1 MSYKFKIILIDSIK
15 YVIIYNIYIMT
26 STNELKTHLKK
37 FTVKEL
43 KKEVMKVKKQ
53 FQVSKLKRE
62 DVERVILL
70 YHQDF
75 LHLLKINKKKKPSVK
90 NINTNKQQ
98 DYIIIYITDL
108 LNKLDERA
116 VGKQTPEFIGEK
128 YTGVT
133 IQKGKSRYIVRS
145 KDWSVLLSTINRKQV
160 QDFLYKLIKS
170 VPLFKN
176 G

>member
-1 MSYKFKIILIDSIK
+1 
-15 YVIIYNIYIMT
+15 MT

-75 LHLLKINKKKKPSVK
+75 LHLLKIDKKKKPSVK
-90 NINTNKQQ
+90 NINTKKQQ

-108 LNKLDERA
+108 LNKLDEKA
-116 VGKQTPEFIGEK
+116 VGTQTPQFVHEK
-128 YTGVT
+128 YTDVT
-133 IQKGKSRYIVRS
+133 IQKDKSRYVLCS
-145 KDWSVLLSTINRKQV
+145 KDWCAMSTINRKDV
-160 QDFLYKLIKS
+160 EDLLYKLII
-170 VPLFKN
+170 
-176 G
+176 

>member
-1 MSYKFKIILIDSIK
+1 
-15 YVIIYNIYIMT
+15 MT

-37 FTVKEL
+37 FNVKEL

-75 LHLLKINKKKKPSVK
+75 LHLLKIDKKKKPSVK
-90 NINTNKQQ
+90 NIKTNKQQ
-98 DYIIIYITDL
+98 DHIIIYITNL

-116 VGKQTPEFIGEK
+116 VGIQTPQFIGEK

-133 IQKGKSRYIVRS
+133 IQKGKFT
-145 KDWSVLLSTINRKQV
+145 LHST
-160 QDFLYKLIKS
+160 
-170 VPLFKN
+170 
-176 G
+176 

>member
-1 MSYKFKIILIDSIK
+1 MI
-15 YVIIYNIYIMT
+15 

-75 LHLLKINKKKKPSVK
+75 LHLLKIDKKKKPFVK

-116 VGKQTPEFIGEK
+116 VGTQTPQFIGEK
-128 YTGVT
+128 YTDVT
-133 IQKGKSRYIVRS
+133 IQKSKSRYIVRS

-170 VPLFKN
+170 APSFKRR
-176 G
+176 

>member
-1 MSYKFKIILIDSIK
+1 
-15 YVIIYNIYIMT
+15 MT

-75 LHLLKINKKKKPSVK
+75 LHLLKIDKKKKSSMKKINTNKQLNKKKKSSVK

-116 VGKQTPEFIGEK
+116 VGTHTPTFIGEK
-128 YTGVT
+128 YTDVT
-133 IQKGKSRYIVRS
+133 IQKSESFY
-145 KDWSVLLSTINRKQV
+145 LS
-160 QDFLYKLIKS
+160 LIHI
-170 VPLFKN
+170 
-176 G
+176 

>member
-1 MSYKFKIILIDSIK
+1 
-15 YVIIYNIYIMT
+15 MT

-75 LHLLKINKKKKPSVK
+75 LHLLKIDKKKKPSVK
-90 NINTNKQQ
+90 NIKTNKQQ
-98 DYIIIYITDL
+98 DHIIIYITNL

-116 VGKQTPEFIGEK
+116 VGTQTPQFIDEK

-160 QDFLYKLIKS
+160 QDFLYKLIKIILKIKYIDYIYGKS
-170 VPLFKN
+170 EY
-176 G
+176 

>member
-1 MSYKFKIILIDSIK
+1 
-15 YVIIYNIYIMT
+15 MT

-75 LHLLKINKKKKPSVK
+75 LHLLKIDKKKKPSVKIDKKKKPSVK

-116 VGKQTPEFIGEK
+116 VGTHPSI
-128 YTGVT
+128 Y
-133 IQKGKSRYIVRS
+133 
-145 KDWSVLLSTINRKQV
+145 W
-160 QDFLYKLIKS
+160 
-170 VPLFKN
+170 
-176 G
+176 

>member
-1 MSYKFKIILIDSIK
+1 
-15 YVIIYNIYIMT
+15 MT

-75 LHLLKINKKKKPSVK
+75 LHLLKIDKKKKPSVK
-90 NINTNKQQ
+90 NIKTNKQQ
-98 DYIIIYITDL
+98 DHIIIYITNI

-116 VGKQTPEFIGEK
+116 VGTQTPQFIDEK

-160 QDFLYKLIKS
+160 QDFLYKLIKII
-170 VPLFKN
+170 
-176 G
+176 